1 MSHPLLM
8 ALFNDVSSAA
18 AAARGAHALG
28 VDRSDVSVV
37 ARDHQDEGRIA
48 SQIDASPGSEIE
60 DSPAASRLGELSGYI
75 LAAIAI
81 GLPGTGA
88 VVAAGPLAAEL
99 GEVAGHVAGQVA
111 GDLKATLMKA
121 GMAEPDADEWRA
133 QIEDGRAI
141 LLGVHARNGRAS
153 DIETVLAKNSLGRV
167 VHTQWND

>member
-8 ALFNDVSSAA
+8 ALFSDVSSAA
-18 AAARGAHALG
+18 AAARGVHALG
-28 VDRSDVSVV
+28 VDRSDLSVV
-37 ARDHQDEGRIA
+37 ARDHQDEERIGN
-48 SQIDASPGSEIE
+48 QIDASPGSEIE

-121 GMAEPDADEWRA
+121 GMSEHDADQWRA

-141 LLGVHARNGRAS
+141 LLGIHARNARAA
-153 DIETVLAKNSLGRV
+153 DVEAVLSSSSIGRV
-167 VHTQWND
+167 VHTEWKD

>member
-1 MSHPLLM
+1 M
-8 ALFNDVSSAA
+8 ALFGDVSAAA
-18 AAARGAHALG
+18 AAARGAQALG
-28 VDRSDVSVV
+28 VDRSDLSVV

-48 SQIDASPGSEIE
+48 NQIEASPGSEIE
-60 DSPAASRLGELSGYI
+60 DSQAASRLGELSGYI

-121 GMAEPDADEWRA
+121 GCRKQTPTSGARRSRS
-133 QIEDGRAI
+133 GRAI
-141 LLGVHARNGRAS
+141 LLGRARAPRARR
-153 DIETVLAKNSLGRV
+153 GY
-167 VHTQWND
+167 

>member
-1 MSHPLLM
+1 M
-8 ALFNDVSSAA
+8 ALFSDVSSAA

-37 ARDHQDEGRIA
+37 ARDHEAEGRIA
-48 SQIDASPGSEIE
+48 NQIDASPGSEIE
-60 DSPAASRLGELSGYI
+60 DSTAASRLGELSGYI

-111 GDLKATLMKA
+111 GDLKATLVKA
-121 GMAEPDADEWRA
+121 GMSESDADEWRA
-133 QIEDGRAI
+133 RIEDGRAI
-141 LLGVHARNGRAS
+141 LLGVHARSGRAA
-153 DIETVLAKNSLGRV
+153 DIETLLAQNSIGRV
-167 VHTQWND
+167 VHTQWDD

>member
-8 ALFNDVSSAA
+8 ALFSDVSSAA
-18 AAARGAHALG
+18 AAARAAHALG
-28 VDRSDVSVV
+28 VDRADLSVV
-37 ARDHQDEGRIA
+37 ARDHQDEERIA
-48 SQIDASPGSEIE
+48 NQIDASPGSEIE
-60 DSPAASRLGELSGYI
+60 DSSAASRLGELSGYI

-111 GDLKATLMKA
+111 GDLKATLIKT
-121 GMAEPDADEWRA
+121 GMSDADADRWRA

-141 LLGVHARNGRAS
+141 LLGVHARRARAA
-153 DIETVLAKNSLGRV
+153 DVETLLSKNSIGPV
-167 VHTQWND
+167 VHTQWSD